1 MGVRPKI
8 GQFIVFSPLKSA
20 TRRADVPRM
29 TALTFEA
36 GAATDAPATAEPLL
50 GPWAGSTSPVYCRD
64 VHGCIMAA
72 NQAFDRR
79 FGRSSQSFAG
89 RTVVDFIHRDDAPV
103 LMAADAELRRGPPQS
118 EHQSRWRTPQG
129 WRWFTWEESL
139 IPAGPGTGGV
149 CAVGH
154 DITRLRLAEEQTYK
168 LSRAVEQSPVAM
180 VITDPDGRVQYVN
193 AKYTETTGRTL
204 EEILDANTDIL
215 KALHPDEAAARS
227 FWETV
232 RAGREWRGEHIHE
245 RGDGKRLWES
255 VQVSGLRNSAGEITH
270 LLCLREDISSRREL
284 EDQLRQAQKMDSL
297 GTLAGGI
304 AHDFNNLIAVINGYA
319 EFAELNP
326 GDPATVRKSVQEIRK
341 AAQRASGLV
350 RQILTFSR
358 KADVRF
364 SAVDLNQLAH
374 DLTALLGETFPRN
387 VSFQFALEDQL
398 PHLHA
403 DQNQL
408 QQVILNF
415 CVNARDAMPGGG
427 TITVATA
434 RADPAKLPPGLKP
447 GRNYARLT
455 VSDTGTG
462 ITPEV
467 RARIFEP
474 FYTTKA
480 VNQGTG
486 LGLSVVYGIV
496 ASHEGTIHV
505 ESQPGKGSSFHVFLP
520 LAETRA
526 AAVAAVRPD
535 EFPGGSE
542 TIIVVEDE
550 TPLRLLLEATLRQK
564 GYRVEGVADG
574 LEAIGRLTAPGT
586 LFDAVLLDLN
596 MPGASG
602 LDVFRVIKATRPN
615 QKVMVVTG
623 HLHPTASAEFES
635 LGQHHFLAKPY
646 TLTELGRRLRQLL
659 DAGGAE
665 A

>member
-1 MGVRPKI
+1 MAGMP
-8 GQFIVFSPLKSA
+8 
-20 TRRADVPRM
+20 
-29 TALTFEA
+29 ALTFEA
-36 GAATDAPATAEPLL
+36 GAATDVPAIAERLL
-50 GPWAGSTSPVYCRD
+50 GPWAGSASPVYCRN
-64 VHGCIMAA
+64 VHGHIIAA
-72 NQAFDRR
+72 NPAFGRR
-79 FGRSSQSFAG
+79 FGRSSQSFSG
-89 RTVVDFIHRDDAPV
+89 RTVADFIHRDDAPA
-103 LMAADAELRRGPPQS
+103 LLASDAELRRGPAQT

-129 WRWFTWEESL
+129 WRWFSWEESL
-139 IPAGPGTGGV
+139 IPDGPGAGGV

-180 VITDPDGRVQYVN
+180 VITDPEGRVQYVN
-193 AKYTETTGRTL
+193 AKYTESTGQTL
-204 EEILDANTDIL
+204 EGILDANTDVL
-215 KALHPDEAAARS
+215 QALFPNEASARA

-232 RAGREWRGEHIHE
+232 RAGGEWRGEHIHE
-245 RGDGKRLWES
+245 RADGKKVWES
-255 VQVSGLRNSAGEITH
+255 VQVSALRNSSGEITH

-284 EDQLRQAQKMDSL
+284 EDQLRQAQKMESI

-319 EFAELNP
+319 EFAELSP
-326 GDPATVRKSVQEIRK
+326 ADPATVRKSMHEIRK

-358 KADVRF
+358 KTEVRF
-364 SAVDLNQLAH
+364 SAVDLNQLAR

-387 VSFQFALEDQL
+387 VSFQFSLEGQL

-434 RADPAKLPPGLKP
+434 RADRTKLPPGLKA
-447 GRNYARLT
+447 GRDYARLT

-462 ITPEV
+462 MSPEV

-474 FYTTKA
+474 FFTTKP

-496 ASHEGTIHV
+496 ASHEGTIQV
-505 ESQPGKGSSFHVFLP
+505 ESQPGQGSSFHVFLP
-520 LAETRA
+520 LTDTRA
-526 AAVAAVRPD
+526 SAAASTRSD
-535 EFPGGSE
+535 EFPGGTES
-542 TIIVVEDE
+542 ILVVEDE
-550 TPLRLLLEATLRQK
+550 APLRLLIEATLRQK

-574 LEAIGRLTAPGT
+574 LEAISRLTAPGAQ
-586 LFDAVLLDLN
+586 FDAILLDLN

-602 LDVFRVIKATRPN
+602 LDVFRVIRATRPN

-623 HLHPTASAEFES
+623 HLHQSVSAEFEA

-659 DAGGAE
+659 DSGEGRPRA
-665 A
+665 

>member
-1 MGVRPKI
+1 M
-8 GQFIVFSPLKSA
+8 SA
-20 TRRADVPRM
+20 LILED
-29 TALTFEA
+29 
-36 GAATDAPATAEPLL
+36 GAATDTSATTERLL

-64 VHGCIMAA
+64 VQGRILAA
-72 NQAFDRR
+72 NPAFGRR
-79 FGRSSQSFAG
+79 FGRSGQSFAG
-89 RTVVDFIHRDDAPV
+89 RTVADFIHRDDGPALV
-103 LMAADAELRRGPPQS
+103 AADAELRRGPGQA

-139 IPAGPGTGGV
+139 IADGPGAGGIR
-149 CAVGH
+149 AVGH

-180 VITDPDGRVQYVN
+180 VITDPEGRVQYVN
-193 AKYTETTGRTL
+193 AKYTETTGQTL
-204 EEILDANTDIL
+204 EGILDANTDVL
-215 KALHPDEAAARS
+215 KALHPDEASARA

-232 RAGREWRGEHIHE
+232 RAGGEWRGEHVHD
-245 RGDGKRLWES
+245 RADGKRLWES
-255 VQVSGLRNSAGEITH
+255 VQVSGLRNTQGEITH

-284 EDQLRQAQKMDSL
+284 EDQLRQAQKMESI

-304 AHDFNNLIAVINGYA
+304 AHDFNNLISVINGYA

-326 GDPATVRKSVQEIRK
+326 GDPATVRKSMQEIRK

-364 SAVDLNQLAH
+364 SAVDVNQLAR

-387 VSFQFALEDQL
+387 VSFHFALDAQL

-434 RADPAKLPPGLKP
+434 RAEPAKLPPGLKP
-447 GRNYARLT
+447 GRDYARLT

-462 ITPEV
+462 MTPEV

-496 ASHEGTIHV
+496 ASHEGALHV

-520 LAETRA
+520 LAATRA
-526 AAVAAVRPD
+526 ATVAAPRPD
-535 EFPGGSE
+535 EFPGGTESVL
-542 TIIVVEDE
+542 VVEDE
-550 TPLRLLLEATLRQK
+550 TPLRLLLEATLRQR

-574 LEAIGRLTAPGT
+574 LEAIGRLTAPGAP
-586 LFDAVLLDLN
+586 FDAVLLDLN

-602 LDVFRVIKATRPN
+602 LDVFRVIRATRPT

-623 HLHPTASAEFES
+623 HLYTSASAEFES
-635 LGQHHFLAKPY
+635 LGQQHFLAKPY

-659 DAGGAE
+659 DADTPKA
-665 A
+665 